1 MLPSHALHHT
11 LQQEGLKGSGRVGRA
26 MTQGGL
32 GESSRVLSPLFLGCP
47 GPENLALGTGQRALP
62 CLLPWSSQ
70 AMAYGGEIFQLDRLL
85 VFHHLA
91 QASCGQ
97 LREYGEPVR
106 AQLFPRSG
114 HVRPLPSSSLEV
126 STTSSVSP
134 NRGWS
139 QH

>member
-1 MLPSHALHHT
+1 MLPSHTLHHT
-11 LQQEGLKGSGRVGRA
+11 LQQEGLKGSGRVGSA

-32 GESSRVLSPLFLGCP
+32 GESSWVLSPLFLGCP